1 MNLKEFYEAQNVN
14 SNEKQILLAQ
24 VEHKLDENGR
34 PIPINEETK
43 ITEVIQNMFMK
54 ELAILR
60 AQKVNVTRI
69 RIPFGDMVLLYL
81 QIIGAALIIFGIPA
95 LIFVLIRFAF

>member
-14 SNEKQILLAQ
+14 SEEKQILLAKD
-24 VEHKLDENGR
+24 VREIDERGR
-34 PIPINEETK
+34 AIPFNDETE

-69 RIPFGDMVLLYL
+69 RIPFGDMVVLYL
-81 QIIGAALIIFGIPA
+81 QVAGAALIVFGIPA
-95 LIFVLIRFAF
+95 LIFVLIRSTF

>member
-60 AQKVNVTRI
+60 AQKVNVVGLN
-69 RIPFGDMVLLYL
+69 IPFGDVFMLTLKSAVA
-81 QIIGAALIIFGIPA
+81 GLIMFGIPA
-95 LIFVLIRFAF
+95 LIFVFIGSTI